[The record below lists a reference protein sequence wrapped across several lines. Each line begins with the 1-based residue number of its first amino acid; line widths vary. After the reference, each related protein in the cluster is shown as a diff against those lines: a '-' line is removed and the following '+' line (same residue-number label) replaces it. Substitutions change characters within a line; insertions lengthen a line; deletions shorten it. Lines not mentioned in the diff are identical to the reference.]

1 VFVIKAR
8 MLVEG
13 VLQGVGYR
21 TIVKQAARF
30 SGVKG
35 LVRNLDDGRV
45 EIFCEGSKTSLEKF
59 RKLIDIKGKPDD
71 IMSINVTK
79 IEYFEEGE
87 KGYSPVWKPYRG
99 FEIDYGMEKLS
110 PFEESTLEDH
120 EFGKLYFSDFR
131 NELKSFR
138 EESRNELMGV
148 RKELKGFRGDTNL
161 SFAQMAEKYGDISVE
176 LKEFRTGIESIS
188 AELKEFRTEIERFL
202 TQFLKEYSKK
212 RT

>member
-1 VFVIKAR
+1 VIKAR
-8 MLVEG
+8 VLVEG

-21 TIVKQAARF
+21 AIVKQAACF
-30 SGVKG
+30 VGIKG

-45 EIFCEGSKTSLEKF
+45 EIFCEGSKTNLEKF
-59 RKLIDIKGKPDD
+59 RKLIDIIGKPDD

-99 FEIDYGMEKLS
+99 FEIDYGVEKLS

-120 EFGKLYFSDFR
+120 EFGKLYFSSFR

-138 EESRNELMGV
+138 E
-148 RKELKGFRGDTNL
+148 DTNL

>member
-1 VFVIKAR
+1 LVFVIKAK

-21 TIVKQAARF
+21 AIVKQAARF

-35 LVRNLDDGRV
+35 LVRNLDDGRI
-45 EIFCEGSKTSLEKF
+45 EIFCEGSKTNLEKF

-87 KGYSPVWKPYRG
+87 KGYNPAWKAYRG
-99 FEIDYGMEKLS
+99 FEIDYGVEKLS
-110 PFEESTLEDH
+110 LVEESSLEYH
-120 EFGKLYFSDFR
+120 EYEKLYFSSFR

-138 EESRNELMGV
+138 EET
-148 RKELKGFRGDTNL
+148 K
-161 SFAQMAEKYGDISVE
+161 
-176 LKEFRTGIESIS
+176 
-188 AELKEFRTEIERFL
+188 
-202 TQFLKEYSKK
+202 
-212 RT
+212 